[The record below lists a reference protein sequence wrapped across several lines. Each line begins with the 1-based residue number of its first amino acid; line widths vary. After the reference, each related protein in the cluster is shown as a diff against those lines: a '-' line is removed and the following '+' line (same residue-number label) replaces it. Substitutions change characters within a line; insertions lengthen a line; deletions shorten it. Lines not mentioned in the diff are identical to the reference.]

1 MIELKVK
8 IREKFGRKTKELRRK
23 GVIPAVL
30 YGAEIE
36 NIPLSVEEKEF
47 NRVFREAG
55 ESSLVKLKIEGKKLK
70 NPEPEV
76 LIHEIQRDPLSGR
89 IIHIDFYHPSLRKE
103 VEAEIPLV
111 FEGVPRACKDLGG
124 TLVKEIQ
131 TIEVRG
137 LARNLP
143 REIKVNTEKLKTFED
158 RILVSDLQV
167 PEGVKIL
174 REPEEIVA
182 LVTPPQEEEE
192 EREAI
197 EEEKPIEGEK
207 SEEKG
212 EEAKREE

>member
-8 IREKFGRKTKELRRK
+8 IREKFGRKTKELRKK

-47 NRVFREAG
+47 NRAFQEAG
-55 ESSLVKLKIEGKKLK
+55 ESSLIKLKIK
-70 NPEPEV
+70 NQKSKIEEIEV
-76 LIHEIQRDPLSGR
+76 LIHKIQQDPLTGR
-89 IIHIDFYHPSLRKE
+89 IIHVDFYHPSLRKE
-103 VEAEIPLV
+103 VEAEIPLL
-111 FEGVPRACKDLGG
+111 FEGVPKACKDLGG

-137 LARNLP
+137 LAQNLP

-158 RILVSDLQV
+158 RILVRDLQV

-174 REPEEIVA
+174 REPDEIVA
-182 LVTPPQEEEE
+182 LVTPPEE

-197 EEEKPIEGEK
+197 EEVKPIEGEK
-207 SEEKG
+207 PEEKG
-212 EEAKREE
+212 EEAKKE

>member
-8 IREKFGRKTKELRRK
+8 IREKFGRKTKELRKK

-76 LIHEIQRDPLSGR
+76 LIHEIQRDPLTGR

-111 FEGVPRACKDLGG
+111 FEGVPKACKDLGG

-197 EEEKPIEGEK
+197 EEEKPIEGERP
-207 SEEKG
+207 EEKG
-212 EEAKREE
+212 EEAKKE

>member
-8 IREKFGRKTKELRRK
+8 IREKFGRKTKELRKK

-182 LVTPPQEEEE
+182 LVTPPQEEEK

-207 SEEKG
+207 PEEKG

>member
-8 IREKFGRKTKELRRK
+8 IREKFGRKTKELRKK

-76 LIHEIQRDPLSGR
+76 LIHEIQRDPLTGR

-111 FEGVPRACKDLGG
+111 FEGVPKACKDLGG

-174 REPEEIVA
+174 RGPEEIVA

-207 SEEKG
+207 PEEKG

>member
-89 IIHIDFYHPSLRKE
+89 ITHIDFYHPSLRKE

>member
-8 IREKFGRKTKELRRK
+8 IREKFGRKTKELRKK

-76 LIHEIQRDPLSGR
+76 LIHEIQRDPLTGR

-111 FEGVPRACKDLGG
+111 FEGVPKACKDLGG

-207 SEEKG
+207 PEEKG

>member
-8 IREKFGRKTKELRRK
+8 IREKFGRKTKELRKK

-111 FEGVPRACKDLGG
+111 FEGVPKACKDLGG

-207 SEEKG
+207 PEEKG